1 MPYPPKPPRKH
12 PDLWPGEARSQHL
25 VPYRYQP
32 GVSGNPSGMSKSARE
47 LYLEARSLAHQ
58 LGPGAI
64 RRLGELAGISDPDLP
79 WVPLAQLEIDPRVV
93 YMASVALAERAYGK
107 VREAEAVGTERKFS
121 DLEPAEREREVERL
135 IALGKEVI
143 ARRRAEEPEADSQG
157 GGDDPPPR

>member
-12 PDLWPGEARSQHL
+12 PDLSAAEARSQHL

-32 GVSGNPSGMSKSARE
+32 GVSGNRSGMSKSARE

-107 VREAEAVGTERKFS
+107 VREAEAVVTERKYS
-121 DLEPAEREREVERL
+121 DMEPAERQREVERL

>member
-12 PDLWPGEARSQHL
+12 PDLSPAEARSQHL

-32 GVSGNPSGMSKSARE
+32 GVSGNRSGMSKSTRE
-47 LYLEARSLAHQ
+47 LHLEARSLAHR

-107 VREAEAVGTERKFS
+107 VREAETVGTEREYS

>member
-12 PDLWPGEARSQHL
+12 PDLSAAEARSHHL
-25 VPYRYQP
+25 MPYRYQP

-121 DLEPAEREREVERL
+121 DLEPAERQREVERL

>member
-12 PDLWPGEARSQHL
+12 PDLSAAEARSQHL

-64 RRLGELAGISDPDLP
+64 RRLGELAGISDPDLRSP
-79 WVPLAQLEIDPRVV
+79 GAR
-93 YMASVALAERAYGK
+93 RAY
-107 VREAEAVGTERKFS
+107 
-121 DLEPAEREREVERL
+121 L
-135 IALGKEVI
+135 
-143 ARRRAEEPEADSQG
+143 
-157 GGDDPPPR
+157 